1 MPSLNSRIVRLT
13 MFLGLVGG
21 GAIVVTRFPT
31 LTIGTASIQ
40 TSFVG
45 GVLAG
50 LLLLPS
56 VVSHYKGGE
65 QRNSLQ
71 WGLFAVGIPLSLMD
85 HSLLP
90 WLGVLAVI
98 GSLGVGWEVDRRL
111 FEEISV

>member
-31 LTIGTASIQ
+31 LTIGRASIQ

-56 VVSHYKGGE
+56 VVSHYQGGE
-65 QRNSLQ
+65 QRKPLQ
-71 WGLFAVGIPLSLMD
+71 WGLFAVGIPLSLID
-85 HSLLP
+85 HTHLP
-90 WLGVLAVI
+90 
-98 GSLGVGWEVDRRL
+98 
-111 FEEISV
+111 

>member
-1 MPSLNSRIVRLT
+1 
-13 MFLGLVGG
+13 MFLGLVSG
-21 GAIVVTRFPT
+21 GAIIVTRFST
-31 LTIGTASIQ
+31 LTIGTVSIR

-65 QRNSLQ
+65 QRKSLQ
-71 WGLFAVGIPLSLMD
+71 WGLFAAGILLSLMD
-85 HSLLP
+85 HALLP
-90 WLGVLAVI
+90 WFGALAVI

-111 FEEISV
+111 FEETSV

>member
-1 MPSLNSRIVRLT
+1 MPSLNSRVVRLM

-45 GVLAG
+45 GVLAE
-50 LLLLPS
+50 LLVLPS
-56 VVSHYKGGE
+56 VVSHYKSGE
-65 QRNSLQ
+65 QRKSLQ
-71 WGLFAVGIPLSLMD
+71 LGLFAVGIPLSLMD
-85 HSLLP
+85 HTLLP
-90 WLGVLAVI
+90 WFGVLAVL

-111 FEEISV
+111 LEETSV